1 MNYLG
6 GNRGI
11 TYVAILNKTKRLNQ
25 NSNFRLC
32 CLKVI
37 FISLK
42 YSELHQSLSVVTPEV
57 LGNNVDQQD
66 LELNEGKSTVG
77 KECVS

>member
-11 TYVAILNKTKRLNQ
+11 TYVALLNKTKRLSQ

-42 YSELHQSLSVVTPEV
+42 HSELHHSSVVTLEV